1 MSGQELDILAGR
13 IADLIIESRKLVV
26 FTGAGISTES
36 GIPDF
41 RSPGGIW
48 ERFDPED
55 FTYDRFLTDIECR
68 KKQWRMLKEGIL
80 TDKAEPNPAH
90 VAVAELD
97 RMGKLDCV
105 VTQNID
111 NLHQKAGVPDEKVYE
126 LHGNMQWAI
135 CLNCGSR
142 YTFVEIKTRIDRG
155 EEMPDCE
162 NCGGMLKPDV
172 VMFGEQ
178 LPSQVLN
185 EAARHATESDLMIVI
200 GSTLVVYPAA
210 LIPKYAVSA
219 GAGLVI
225 INLSET
231 PMDSQAAVLVRERA
245 GETMTRVVGKVRER
259 IGL

>member
-1 MSGQELDILAGR
+1 MNGQDLDSLAEK
-13 IADLIIESRKLVV
+13 IADLIIESRKPVV

-55 FTYDRFLTDIECR
+55 FTYDKFISDIECR

-90 VAVAELD
+90 VAIAELY

-111 NLHQKAGVPDEKVYE
+111 NLHQKAGVPDDKVYE
-126 LHGNMQWAI
+126 LHGNMQWSI

-142 YTFVEIKTRIDRG
+142 YMFVDIKARIDRG
-155 EEMPDCE
+155 EEIPDCE

-178 LPSQVLN
+178 LPFQVLN
-185 EAARHATESDLMIVI
+185 DAVLHARESDLMIVI

-210 LIPKYAVSA
+210 MIPGYAVSA

-231 PMDSQAAVLVRERA
+231 PLDGQAAVVVRARA
-245 GETMTRVVGKVRER
+245 GETMTKVVTKIKEKS
-259 IGL
+259 GL